1 MSQTKKISL
10 LAFAG
15 IALGVAGG
23 ASANNDE
30 VRALVAEMLADAD
43 TRSSLLMSGGNA
55 GHDGKFFLAD
65 TDGNFRLN
73 VGGQVQF
80 RYIANFGDSNAADG
94 DDFTGGFQTRRTKL
108 GFSGNVISKDIFFKV
123 NGAFNRNGGNFGL
136 EDAYVGYKFG
146 NGWELQWGQF
156 KAPFLREELVSSSR
170 QLAAD
175 RSLTNEVF
183 NQGRS
188 QGIQLAYKAEDW
200 RMQVAIT
207 DGFNS
212 ASTDFNQDP
221 HFFGAG
227 PSAVATGGESD
238 FAITGRAEFKL
249 AGDWK
254 QFKDFT
260 SKPGSDYAMMIG
272 VAAHYQTSDS
282 YVNGAFGF
290 GGPESSFTA
299 YTIDFSV
306 EGDGWNFFAAAVGFS
321 SDIENLTDIDLDGT
335 GDDLSFDDFGVVV
348 QGGMFIPD
356 TDWEVFARW
365 DAIFPDDERASEDSF
380 NTITLGV
387 NWYWS
392 GHAAK
397 FTLDAQIFL
406 DESTGANGV
415 PLAAAAGG
423 LNTLKSFIGDD
434 DEGEVAIRAQFQ
446 LLF

>member
-1 MSQTKKISL
+1 MLGFAAHIEGNESYSGPPANL
-10 LAFAG
+10 FAG
-15 IALGVAGG
+15 GKT
-23 ASANNDE
+23 
-30 VRALVAEMLADAD
+30 LV
-43 TRSSLLMSGGNA
+43 
-55 GHDGKFFLAD
+55 
-65 TDGNFRLN
+65 
-73 VGGQVQF
+73 
-80 RYIANFGDSNAADG
+80 
-94 DDFTGGFQTRRTKL
+94 TG
-108 GFSGNVISKDIFFKV
+108 
-123 NGAFNRNGGNFGL
+123 
-136 EDAYVGYKFG
+136 
-146 NGWELQWGQF
+146 
-156 KAPFLREELVSSSR
+156 
-170 QLAAD
+170 
-175 RSLTNEVF
+175 
-183 NQGRS
+183 
-188 QGIQLAYKAEDW
+188 
-200 RMQVAIT
+200 
-207 DGFNS
+207 
-212 ASTDFNQDP
+212 
-221 HFFGAG
+221 
-227 PSAVATGGESD
+227 
-238 FAITGRAEFKL
+238 
-249 AGDWK
+249 
-254 QFKDFT
+254 
-260 SKPGSDYAMMIG
+260 
-272 VAAHYQTSDS
+272 
-282 YVNGAFGF
+282 
-290 GGPESSFTA
+290 
-299 YTIDFSV
+299 YTIDLSL

>member
-1 MSQTKKISL
+1 
-10 LAFAG
+10 
-15 IALGVAGG
+15 
-23 ASANNDE
+23 
-30 VRALVAEMLADAD
+30 
-43 TRSSLLMSGGNA
+43 
-55 GHDGKFFLAD
+55 
-65 TDGNFRLN
+65 
-73 VGGQVQF
+73 
-80 RYIANFGDSNAADG
+80 
-94 DDFTGGFQTRRTKL
+94 
-108 GFSGNVISKDIFFKV
+108 
-123 NGAFNRNGGNFGL
+123 
-136 EDAYVGYKFG
+136 
-146 NGWELQWGQF
+146 
-156 KAPFLREELVSSSR
+156 
-170 QLAAD
+170 
-175 RSLTNEVF
+175 
-183 NQGRS
+183 
-188 QGIQLAYKAEDW
+188 
-200 RMQVAIT
+200 MQVAIT

-306 EGDGWNFFAAAVGFS
+306 EGDGWNFFAAIMGS
-321 SDIENLTDIDLDGT
+321 STDFEEFTDFNLDG
-335 GDDLSFDDFGVVV
+335 DPDSDFDDFGIVV
-348 QGGMFIPD
+348 QAGMFIPD
-356 TDWEVFARW
+356 TDWEVFVRW
-365 DAIFPDDERASEDSF
+365 DGIFADDSERGGEEEF
-380 NTITLGV
+380 NTLTFGV

-406 DESTGANGV
+406 DESLGANGNN
-415 PLAAAAGG
+415 LASPNDGIG
-423 LNTLKSFIGDD
+423 FIGDD
-434 DEGEVAIRAQFQ
+434 DDSEVAIRAQFQ